1 MTTMSFFSAI
11 RVALAALVV
20 NKGRSILTSLGII
33 IGISAVIALVSAG
46 DGVRM
51 YLDGRLES
59 IGKNIVLVRAGAR
72 NSQGMVTDYEP
83 LSKKDADQL
92 RSPKF
97 KYRLEGVAQVQHTTR
112 TVSTPSGRSVTSV
125 VGCTEELQAVR
136 KWDVGQGRFIA
147 REDIN
152 KEALVC
158 VLGETVRQKLF
169 PDNRTCLDRLVRVD
183 RLQLRVVG
191 VLQSKG
197 RSINGSDQDDQIF
210 VPLKTLQHKLG
221 AGERVG
227 MIAVSVKPEF
237 DVRAVASD
245 IKETLRETH
254 HVVPGGAENF
264 DVSSVQ
270 EVAELAETVTKILQ
284 TLVLVIA
291 SISLL
296 VGGIGVMNVMLVS
309 VTERT
314 REIGIRMAVGATPGN
329 VLTQFLIEAVVLALV
344 GGVIGI
350 ILGVTAALA
359 LAFAMGWDAT
369 LSVSYML
376 LACGV
381 CSVVGIVF
389 GYYPARKASRLDP
402 IEALRYE

>member
-1 MTTMSFFSAI
+1 MSFFSAI

-20 NKGRSILTSLGII
+20 NKGRSILTSLGIV

-46 DGVRM
+46 DGVRL

-59 IGKNIVLVRAGAR
+59 IGKNIVLIRAGAR

-92 RSPKF
+92 RGP
-97 KYRLEGVAQVQHTTR
+97 KYRGILEGVAQVQHTTR
-112 TVSTPSGRSVTSV
+112 TVSTASGRSVTSI
-125 VGCTEELQAVR
+125 VGCTEDLRTVR
-136 KWDVGQGRFIA
+136 KWDLAQGRFIA
-147 REDIN
+147 REDLN

-169 PDNRTCLDRLVRVD
+169 PDNRPCLDHLIRVD

-191 VLQSKG
+191 VLQGKG
-197 RSINGSDQDDQIF
+197 RSINGSDQDDQVF
-210 VPLKTLQHKLG
+210 VPLKTLQHKME

-227 MIAVSVKPEF
+227 MIAVSVRPDA
-237 DVRAVASD
+237 DVKKVAGE

-254 HVVPGGAENF
+254 HVVAGGAENF

-270 EVAELAETVTKILQ
+270 EVAELAETVTKILEI
-284 TLVLVIA
+284 LVLVIA

-296 VGGIGVMNVMLVS
+296 VGGIGVMNIMLVS

-344 GGVIGI
+344 GGLIGI
-350 ILGVTAALA
+350 VLGVAAALG
-359 LAFAMGWDAT
+359 LAFAIGWEPT

-381 CSVVGIVF
+381 CSLVGVIF